1 MAVLFGVYAGVI
13 GLIFGFGALLHGLLK
28 NEKDDE
34 QLAIG
39 GWLKE
44 KVERD
49 PAAWV
54 QSTNRAFLRLFDRLF
69 SARGTPL
76 ERGVWAGLLLTPV
89 YIFLIR
95 MLDLFSENID
105 LSTPEL
111 LLMAMLIAIVSVIVS
126 AGVSAGISVRASVIG
141 ISVVIFGTVS
151 VIVSIIGGVIGSGI
165 VSVIGIIGFIGMT
178 IGFVTVS
185 SRDSVNVAA
194 FQSSVHPLK
203 ALVSSLL
210 FIVIVGLI
218 RLDDA
223 KSFADAI
230 NSDGLI
236 ILTFVAFNMF
246 ADGVSLVETRWVL
259 QLGVKA
265 TVVKLLVL
273 LALDLV
279 LSAIIFLVLPTILW
293 EVPSFMEA
301 AMFRGDRPWLGILFW
316 STFSTSAVF
325 YLFVIASLLVRPLSH
340 VPKLGR
346 RMHVDTR
353 PVLALSFAM
362 AVAVT
367 FLFWGSLGARA
378 LFMAM

>member
-126 AGVSAGISVRASVIG
+126 AGISVRA
-141 ISVVIFGTVS
+141 
-151 VIVSIIGGVIGSGI
+151 
-165 VSVIGIIGFIGMT
+165 SVIGIIGFIGMT

-316 STFSTSAVF
+316 STCSTSAVF